1 MPYEKHL
8 LGLSKAQKRKLLHG
22 HPVVI
27 THKKLKHGDVEVEL
41 TVGQLKKLKKQI
53 EKGKD
58 YALEFKPAQIMHHRQ
73 HGAGFLD
80 ILKAGAKAGLKA
92 LAPTLA
98 NAAGN
103 LASQGASSLVNYG
116 VNKIAGSGI
125 GPVHK
130 MPDIKELS
138 KTTHGRGI
146 LQSILTG
153 LLSGAG
159 RAHEHHDVHKLAKS
173 KTGRGFLGDLFSS
186 LIN

>member
-8 LGLSKAQKRKLLHG
+8 LGLSKAQKRKLLQG

-27 THKKLKHGDVEVEL
+27 THNKLKHGDVEVEL

-92 LAPTLA
+92 LAP
-98 NAAGN
+98 

-116 VNKIAGSGI
+116 INKIAGSGI

-146 LQSILTG
+146 LQTLLTG

-173 KTGRGFLGDLFSS
+173 ETGRGFLGDLFSS